1 MLFGDVERPLLLS
14 AAMAAARPDDMLQ
27 LEMLAAPGRGD
38 DLVNEK
44 EHMADKVACSH
55 SWRFDTAVGLFWRC
69 SQCGDER
76 PLQPTD
82 PEYALLPS
90 ERHLPPRTTDAH
102 PGGEHRHTPGA
113 AAVDG
118 TDLVI
123 VQALRR
129 DPRVSYSDIAVS
141 VGVSA
146 GTVRN
151 RITRMRATGALALD
165 VWLDPRISATGVQA
179 LVMVTA
185 AAGHVD
191 AVVAALEGFSEIG
204 YLATLSGPQ
213 NVVAEVFCR
222 DVAHLRE
229 VLHHGIH
236 NIDGVTA
243 AAAHL
248 VTENQRRAPL
258 PTPHA

>member
-1 MLFGDVERPLLLS
+1 MLFGDGDRPLLLS
-14 AAMAAARPDDMLQ
+14 AAMAATRPDDMLQ
-27 LEMLAAPGRGD
+27 LEMLAAPGSDGEPAD
-38 DLVNEK
+38 EQ
-44 EHMADKVACSH
+44 EPMADKVACSH

-69 SQCGDER
+69 SHCGDER

-82 PEYALLPS
+82 PECALLPAD
-90 ERHLPPRTTDAH
+90 RRPPQRTADAH
-102 PGGEHRHTPGA
+102 PGSEHASA
-113 AAVDG
+113 AAPVDG
-118 TDLVI
+118 TDLAI
-123 VQALRR
+123 VQALRQDAR
-129 DPRVSYSDIAVS
+129 ATYSDIAAS

-151 RITRMRATGALALD
+151 RITRMRSTGALALD
-165 VWLDPRISATGVQA
+165 IWLDPRISATGVQA

-185 AAGHVD
+185 TAGHVD
-191 AVVAALEGFSEIG
+191 AVVAALEGFAEIG

-222 DVAHLRE
+222 DVSHLRE

-236 NIDGVTA
+236 AIAGVTA

-258 PTPHA
+258 PMPHI